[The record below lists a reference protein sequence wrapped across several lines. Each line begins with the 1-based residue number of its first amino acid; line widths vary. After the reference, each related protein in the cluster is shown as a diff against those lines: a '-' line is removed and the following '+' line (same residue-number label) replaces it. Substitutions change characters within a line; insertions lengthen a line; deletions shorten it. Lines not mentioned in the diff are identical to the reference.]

1 MPLHH
6 DLLDPVLDAS
16 WKGYPHTATPRRRS
30 EIGAACWNVLAGDLP
45 LPLAV
50 LRRAPLEHNLHW
62 LQQRAQG
69 WGVRLAPHGK
79 TTMSPQLF
87 GLQLDAGAWGMSFAT
102 VTQAGI
108 GAAAGAR
115 NILIANQVVGAQ
127 DLAGIQALLAAHAG
141 QRIAFLVDS
150 HAQLARI
157 ADWHAAH
164 AGSVPFEVLVEIGVD
179 GARTGCRDHAG
190 AVALAQAVH
199 ASPATRLVGVECYE
213 GQGATGD
220 SAADAAYVE
229 TLMQRVHAVLGC
241 CIEKDLFDSEQI
253 LVTAGGSALYD
264 LVATRLNP
272 ALDRPVQALLRSGC
286 YLTHDHGNYQR
297 LQRAVDARLGC
308 AEGESLQGAM
318 EVWALVQSCPEPGLA
333 LLTAGRRDVS
343 YDQTLP
349 VPIAHAPHGSLQA
362 QSAPAGWQI
371 TALNDQHA
379 YLRWDPADASAVAP
393 AVGDRVALGI
403 SHPCTTFDKWRWMA
417 VVEADYRVSDAIV
430 THF

>member
-16 WKGYPHTATPRRRS
+16 YKGYPATAAPRKRS
-30 EIGAACWNVLAGDLP
+30 AVGAAGWNVLAGDLP

-50 LRRAPLEHNLHW
+50 LRREALEHNLGW
-62 LQQRAQG
+62 LQQRAES

-87 GLQLDAGAWGMSFAT
+87 SRQLEAGAWGMSFAT

-115 NILIANQVVGAQ
+115 NILIANQVVSEQ
-127 DLAGIQALLAAHAG
+127 DLAGIQALRAAHAG

-150 HAQLARI
+150 HAQLALVE
-157 ADWHAAH
+157 AWHAAH
-164 AGSVPFEVLVEIGVD
+164 ADTPPFEVLVEIGVE
-179 GARTGCRDHAG
+179 GARTGCRSHAD
-190 AVALAQAVH
+190 AVSLARALH
-199 ASPATRLVGVECYE
+199 ASPATALVGIECYE

-220 SAADAAYVE
+220 SAADAAYVL
-229 TLMQRVHAVLGC
+229 TLMQRVHAVVRDCAEQG
-241 CIEKDLFDSEQI
+241 LFTGDEV

-264 LVATRLNP
+264 LVAKHLRPTIGK
-272 ALDRPVQALLRSGC
+272 PVQALLRSGC

-308 AEGESLQGAM
+308 AEGESLRGAL

-343 YDQTLP
+343 YDQSLP
-349 VPIAHAPHGSLQA
+349 VPIAHAPRGSLQ
-362 QSAPAGWQI
+362 SRPAPAGWEI

-379 YLRWDPADASAVAP
+379 YLRWDAADTGAAP
-393 AVGDRVALGI
+393 AVGDRIALGI